1 MKKYWMIPSLMLFSV
16 LFTFSAAAQAPAKL
30 NLDKA
35 SAGKIVQMLEESG
48 AAYGKAGEAVWVAK
62 FKGNQREEIS
72 VLVIGHEN
80 MLILSADVVEKAGY
94 KSSPELLMRLLR
106 LNDEYDR
113 VKVGIG
119 DEGEVFVRIDLSIR
133 VVDAKEFKENLDQIS
148 AAVDEIYGAIKQH
161 LVPVKK

>member
-1 MKKYWMIPSLMLFSV
+1 MKKYWIPPVLAALLALVSV
-16 LFTFSAAAQAPAKL
+16 AALAQEPTKL
-30 NLDKA
+30 SLDKA

-48 AAYGKAGEAVWVAK
+48 AGYAKASESVWVAK
-62 FKGNQREEIS
+62 FKGNVREEIV

-80 MLILSADVVEKAGY
+80 MLILSGDVVEKQGY
-94 KSSPELLMRLLR
+94 KSSPELMMRLLR

-119 DEGEVFVRIDLSIR
+119 DDGEIFVRIDLSLR
-133 VVDAKEFKENLDQIS
+133 VVDAREFKENLDQIS
-148 AAVDEIYGAIKQH
+148 AAVDEIYGAIKPH